1 MTNLFQLMRTIAGAG
16 KTIMCSKAI
25 SHVLHNRSLNDG
37 KANIVYF
44 FFDFND
50 IAKQSVEGMVRS
62 LIYQLVAKA
71 DGVPKTVQDL
81 YSKHQSVPSV
91 ASPPRPEEWQKV
103 LIALLQ
109 DTGRLFVFIDALDE
123 CAESESQDLLE
134 TIQKLFKKGG
144 AHAKWLL
151 TARPSPRLLSFLQ
164 ASGFIH
170 SSMEEG
176 AINSDIE
183 LHLKARLE
191 SDTKLSSFGPKAKE
205 MIISSITSKS
215 AGM

>member
-1 MTNLFQLMRTIAGAG
+1 
-16 KTIMCSKAI
+16 MCSKAI

-71 DGVPKTVQDL
+71 DGVPKTVQNL
-81 YSKHQSVPSV
+81 YSKHQSAPSV
-91 ASPPRPEEWQKV
+91 ASPPRPEEWQMV

-109 DTGRLFVFIDALDE
+109 DTERPFVFIDALDE
-123 CAESESQDLLE
+123 CTESEGQDLQE

-164 ASGFIH
+164 ASGFVH
-170 SSMEEG
+170 SSMKER
-176 AINSDIE
+176 AINGDIE
-183 LHLKARLE
+183 LHLEARLE
-191 SDTKLSSFGPKAKE
+191 NDAKLSSFGPKAKE
-205 MIISSITSKS
+205 MIISSIISKS

>member
-1 MTNLFQLMRTIAGAG
+1 
-16 KTIMCSKAI
+16 MCSKAI

-71 DGVPKTVQDL
+71 DGVPKTVQNL
-81 YSKHQSVPSV
+81 YSKHQSAPSV

-109 DTGRLFVFIDALDE
+109 DTERLFIFIDALDE
-123 CAESESQDLLE
+123 CAESESQDLQE
-134 TIQKLFKKGG
+134 TIQRLFKKGG

-164 ASGFIH
+164 VSGFIH

-191 SDTKLSSFGPKAKE
+191 NDAKLSSFGPKAKE
-205 MIISSITSKS
+205 MIISSIISKS
-215 AGM
+215 AGMYVVVALGSVVGFEQN

>member
-1 MTNLFQLMRTIAGAG
+1 MRTIAGAG
-16 KTIMCSKAI
+16 KTIMCSKVI

-71 DGVPKTVQDL
+71 DGVPKTVQNL
-81 YSKHQSVPSV
+81 YLKHQSAPSV
-91 ASPPRPEEWQKV
+91 ASPPRPEEWRMV

-109 DTGRLFVFIDALDE
+109 DTERPFVFIDALDE
-123 CAESESQDLLE
+123 CAESESQDLQE

-151 TARPSPRLLSFLQ
+151 TARPSPRLLSFFQ
-164 ASGFIH
+164 VSGFIH

-191 SDTKLSSFGPKAKE
+191 NDAKLSSFGPKAKE
-205 MIISSITSKS
+205 MIISSIISKS

>member
-1 MTNLFQLMRTIAGAG
+1 M
-16 KTIMCSKAI
+16 
-25 SHVLHNRSLNDG
+25 LHNRSLNDG

-71 DGVPKTVQDL
+71 DGVPKTVQNL
-81 YSKHQSVPSV
+81 YSKHQAAPSMT
-91 ASPPRPEEWQKV
+91 SPPRPEEWQEV

-109 DTGRLFVFIDALDE
+109 DTERPFVFIDALDE
-123 CAESESQDLLE
+123 CAESESQDLHK
-134 TIQKLFKKGG
+134 TIRGLFKKGG

-164 ASGFIH
+164 VPGFIH

-191 SDTKLSSFGPKAKE
+191 NDAKLSSFGPKAKE
-205 MIISSITSKS
+205 MIISSITLKS